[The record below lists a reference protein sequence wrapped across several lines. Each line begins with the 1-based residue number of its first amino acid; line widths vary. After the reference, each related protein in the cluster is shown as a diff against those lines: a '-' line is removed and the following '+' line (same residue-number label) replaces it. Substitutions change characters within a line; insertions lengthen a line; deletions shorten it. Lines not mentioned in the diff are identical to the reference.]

1 MLRLFP
7 VFHKDYIKSNVKGT
21 EVGGAF
27 GKRGREE
34 TNLIFLTKNL
44 SGRNQG

>member
-7 VFHKDYIKSNVKGT
+7 VFHKDYIKSNVK
-21 EVGGAF
+21 VGGAF